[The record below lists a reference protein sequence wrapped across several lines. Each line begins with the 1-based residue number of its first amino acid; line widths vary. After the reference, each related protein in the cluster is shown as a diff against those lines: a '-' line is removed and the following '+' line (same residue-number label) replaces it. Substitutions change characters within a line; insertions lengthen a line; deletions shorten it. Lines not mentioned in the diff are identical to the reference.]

1 MVGEVPVMLMVFPKV
16 HIVKVQT
23 DNGSEF
29 LGRFHDYLE
38 KSHIPHDFTYP
49 HSPKINGVV
58 ERFNRT
64 LQEEFLSVGKSIRE
78 DILSLN
84 KHLQKWLDWDN
95 NLRPHYALKYQTP
108 MDFINKFHSQK

>member
-38 KSHIPHDFTYP
+38 KSHIPHDFTYL

-58 ERFNRT
+58 TTLCSSLLATRT
-64 LQEEFLSVGKSIRE
+64 AARNSE
-78 DILSLN
+78 
-84 KHLQKWLDWDN
+84 
-95 NLRPHYALKYQTP
+95 
-108 MDFINKFHSQK
+108 